1 MEKWVTAPTDI
12 YEFLLG
18 NPWPIVWA
26 YVLMAVLI
34 IAGLRLADWR
44 VEVPRWMVA
53 LPAAWLVWE
62 CLASIQTVDAGLT
75 KPTLAHFFG
84 CVVCFYLGLFVL
96 RRAHTGW
103 LLTGL
108 LCAFLIV
115 IAIGWQ
121 QHFGGLEQT
130 RRYFYTYLYPR
141 MKEVP
146 PDYLKKISST
156 RIFSTLFY
164 PNALAGAILLLLP
177 ALLEF
182 VWQARERFTQGAR
195 LFLVA
200 AVGATSLA
208 CLYWSGSKGGWLL
221 MLILALLWLL
231 RLPFDPRLKRVLIG
245 VVLVIGL
252 VGFFWRYLGFFEKG
266 ATSVGARFDY
276 WQAAARTT
284 LAHPLFGTGPGTFAI
299 PYAKIKRPE
308 WEMSRLVHNDYLEQ
322 ASDSGLPGFILYTAF
337 ILGALVLSVPGMGL
351 SKAELTPTGGP
362 VETRSKSNPRGSV
375 NPVDLSGSAEVAIAF
390 ALWLGVLGWA
400 LQSVLEFSL
409 YIPAL
414 AWIAFAFV
422 GLLLRRL
429 VDKPPRN

>member
-1 MEKWVTAPTDI
+1 
-12 YEFLLG
+12 
-18 NPWPIVWA
+18 
-26 YVLMAVLI
+26 
-34 IAGLRLADWR
+34 
-44 VEVPRWMVA
+44 
-53 LPAAWLVWE
+53 
-62 CLASIQTVDAGLT
+62 
-75 KPTLAHFFG
+75 
-84 CVVCFYLGLFVL
+84 
-96 RRAHTGW
+96 
-103 LLTGL
+103 
-108 LCAFLIV
+108 
-115 IAIGWQ
+115 
-121 QHFGGLEQT
+121 
-130 RRYFYTYLYPR
+130 
-141 MKEVP
+141 
-146 PDYLKKISST
+146 
-156 RIFSTLFY
+156 
-164 PNALAGAILLLLP
+164 
-177 ALLEF
+177 
-182 VWQARERFTQGAR
+182 
-195 LFLVA
+195 
-200 AVGATSLA
+200 
-208 CLYWSGSKGGWLL
+208 

-252 VGFFWRYLGFFEKG
+252 AGFFWRYLGFFEKG

-284 LAHPLFGTGPGTFAI
+284 LAHPVFGTGPGTFAI

-337 ILGALVLSVPGMGL
+337 ILGALVLSVRELALG
-351 SKAELTPTGGP
+351 KAEPTANSGP
-362 VETRSKSNPRGSV
+362 VETRSKSNARGTA

-414 AWIAFAFV
+414 AWIAFAFL